1 MSLHV
6 IDQILYSGQ
15 QLIKL
20 AFPTVCGLQ
29 NPMLSQT
36 LTFDFQRGDS
46 FKSLTVEQA
55 TGSVCQLLGVMWTAS
70 MCMTACKGHQN
81 RLEMTLKSNCLP
93 DLYQES
99 NNSSCYSQSQATA
112 D

>member
-36 LTFDFQRGDS
+36 LTFDVQRGEFVQVINSGTSHWICLSTVGCDVDS
-46 FKSLTVEQA
+46 INVYDCMQRSSEQIGNDA
-55 TGSVCQLLGVMWTAS
+55 
-70 MCMTACKGHQN
+70 K
-81 RLEMTLKSNCLP
+81 K
-93 DLYQES
+93 
-99 NNSSCYSQSQATA
+99 
-112 D
+112 